1 MNKNNLFKIINI
13 KELTDVKTPYGWVKP
28 ILKNFYLSTTPDF
41 TVGISSLNSGKS
53 QELLHEFSDE
63 IIICISGEFNIYV
76 NNIQYNI
83 HEEECVFIPK
93 GQAYKIENK
102 TNAEVKVIYIAF
114 PLAPNPMLGHT
125 YIEKG

>member
-1 MNKNNLFKIINI
+1 VNKNNLFKIINI

-41 TVGISSLNSGKS
+41 TFGISSLNPGKS

-76 NNIQYNI
+76 NNIKYDI
-83 HEEECVFIPK
+83 IYLRKFILTK
-93 GQAYKIENK
+93 YKILIK
-102 TNAEVKVIYIAF
+102 IS
-114 PLAPNPMLGHT
+114 
-125 YIEKG
+125 

>member
-63 IIICISGEFNIYV
+63 IIICISGEFNIY
-76 NNIQYNI
+76 NI